1 MPFSASNCSL
11 SALARALQYTVR
23 AMERTVYMQVETTDK
38 INVLYQ
44 FGKSICGGSVWYCSM
59 SAWAIIL
66 YKYSFFSLGKKLN
79 KCIITNIAVVDFIK
93 SRILLDLASLHLGV
107 KKSCVF
113 GGLLLDEIIG
123 LSPIILFCHF
133 TATCC
138 QYKSAVII
146 KWKCLLLNNNLLWL
160 YQ

>member
-1 MPFSASNCSL
+1 MCYISL
-11 SALARALQYTVR
+11 AKVFAVDLFDIVPCQHGPSFYTN
-23 AMERTVYMQVETTDK
+23 
-38 INVLYQ
+38 IH
-44 FGKSICGGSVWYCSM
+44 
-59 SAWAIIL
+59 
-66 YKYSFFSLGKKLN
+66 FFSLGKNLN

-146 KWKCLLLNNNLLWL
+146 K
-160 YQ
+160 